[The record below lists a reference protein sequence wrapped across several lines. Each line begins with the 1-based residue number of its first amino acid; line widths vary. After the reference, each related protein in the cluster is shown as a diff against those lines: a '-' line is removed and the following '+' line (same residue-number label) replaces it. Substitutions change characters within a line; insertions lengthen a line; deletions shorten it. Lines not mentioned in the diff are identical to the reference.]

1 MPIHFCVV
9 CGCSHASR
17 AEFSSCNRDHM
28 AHKIENVDSLAL
40 FQKKFARPC
49 INHYEK
55 DNATAEWSRDC
66 HFISGR
72 CQMAVNMKRWSSS
85 LLLREIQMK
94 RLLGTLLCATRMTK
108 METFKTIWGGCGAT
122 GMFLSCWGWEIDAA
136 RRYILKPIMCIP
148 YNGAV

>member
-72 CQMAVNMKRWSSS
+72 CQMADKHEKAVV
-85 LLLREIQMK
+85 LLAPQGNTDETFIRDVALCHQNDQNGDIQNHLGRMCSNWNVPK
-94 RLLGTLLCATRMTK
+94 LLGV
-108 METFKTIWGGCGAT
+108 G
-122 GMFLSCWGWEIDAA
+122 
-136 RRYILKPIMCIP
+136 
-148 YNGAV
+148 N